1 MRFLISVLI
10 VLFSTQIFADTA
22 GIKNEDGSFK
32 VSEKALNVMGIKF
45 QRINRSG
52 PWIFP
57 KEALVKVK
65 FTRGVYRRFEDNIT
79 YVIVN
84 ILKEDAQSV
93 TLQSDDLE
101 AGDDVAV
108 SGANFL
114 RLTEADLNS
123 DTVDNCSH

>member
-1 MRFLISVLI
+1 MRFLISVFI
-10 VLFSTQIFADTA
+10 VLFSTQLFADTA

-32 VSEKALNVMGIKF
+32 VTEKALNVMGIKF
-45 QRINRSG
+45 QRING
-52 PWIFP
+52 PAPWTVP
-57 KEALVKVK
+57 KETLVKVK
-65 FTRGVYRRFEDNIT
+65 FTRGVYRRYEGNIT

-84 ILKEDAQSV
+84 ILKENAQSV
-93 TLQSDDLE
+93 TLQSEDLE

-108 SGANFL
+108 SGTNFL